1 MVPQTYPSTLAGN
14 GERQMVVF
22 KLTTLTGLR
31 RWADYIPVKT
41 SVTAGRLNSYD
52 GNIYANVL
60 GSTTGKTAWLD
71 YIPVYEDT
79 SATAAWQVSAN
90 GYIPIY
96 A

>member
-1 MVPQTYPSTLAGN
+1 MVPQTYPSTLGGN
-14 GERQMVVF
+14 GQRQMVVY
-22 KLTTLTGLR
+22 KLSSLSGLK

-41 SVTAGRLNSYD
+41 SAVAGILNSYD

-60 GSTTGKTAWLD
+60 SSITGKQAWLD
-71 YIPVYEDT
+71 YVPVYEDA

>member
-1 MVPQTYPSTLAGN
+1 MVPQTYPSTLGGN
-14 GERQMVVF
+14 GQRQMVVY
-22 KLTTLTGLR
+22 KLSSLTGLK
-31 RWADYIPVKT
+31 RWSDYIPVKT
-41 SVTAGRLNSYD
+41 SLTAGQLNSYD

-60 GSTTGKTAWLD
+60 GSITGKQAWLD

-79 SATAAWQVSAN
+79 AATAAWQVSAN